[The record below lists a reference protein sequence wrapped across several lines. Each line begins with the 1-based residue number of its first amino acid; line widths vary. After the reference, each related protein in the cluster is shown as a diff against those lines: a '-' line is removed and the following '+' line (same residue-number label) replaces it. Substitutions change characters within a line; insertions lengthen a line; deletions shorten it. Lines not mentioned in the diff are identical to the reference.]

1 MTRCFTLMCAMGL
14 FCARQ
19 VSAQGSLTVEQV
31 LSAPFPA
38 NLVAAKT
45 GSRIAWTLNQEGK
58 RNIWVAEGPGFSAR
72 QLTSYN
78 SDDGGELEHLR
89 FSEDGAAI
97 VYARGEGKNS
107 AGEFGNPTSNPA
119 GAEQAV
125 WWIPFNG
132 GARPRLM
139 WVARPKFPSQV
150 WSLTRR
156 VGRLGWRRSSRVT
169 SRDKSLCAER
179 ISRWLGPRT
188 AGACCFCPTGETIAS
203 SGYMMWPRKA
213 SNLSHL
219 RWISTV
225 IPYGR
230 STGKCWRS
238 CGSLRRSEIHRTDTS
253 SNRTVH
259 TLGRFGLAMR
269 RRERRVKSGTATR
282 RRMVPIRT
290 WREKRAGVF

>member
-132 GARPRLM
+132 GAP
-139 WVARPKFPSQV
+139 AKID
-150 WSLTRR
+150 
-156 VGRLGWRRSSRVT
+156 VG
-169 SRDKSLCAER
+169 
-179 ISRWLGPRT
+179 
-188 AGACCFCPTGETIAS
+188 
-203 SGYMMWPRKA
+203 
-213 SNLSHL
+213 
-219 RWISTV
+219 
-225 IPYGR
+225 
-230 STGKCWRS
+230 
-238 CGSLRRSEIHRTDTS
+238 
-253 SNRTVH
+253 
-259 TLGRFGLAMR
+259 
-269 RRERRVKSGTATR
+269 
-282 RRMVPIRT
+282 
-290 WREKRAGVF
+290 